1 MPPDPSADGQPVV
14 LAPGEERFAV
24 RFTDSVPGLVQGLAQ
39 QRLTG
44 LLLLPVGG
52 IFTQVVDHARRA
64 HADLLPT
71 VTRLHR
77 GLRPDLPAGAHM
89 AASPQEPRAARQ
101 GKAER
106 PRARRDGRRPHAG
119 DPERHRTAAE
129 MNRRG
134 TPTPG
139 GGTRWYPSHVSGLL
153 HAQDAVTMLD
163 DVDRQETG

>member
-1 MPPDPSADGQPVV
+1 MPPDPSAVGQPVV
-14 LAPGEERFAV
+14 LTPGEERFAV
-24 RFTDSVPGLVQGLAQ
+24 RFTDSVPGLVQGPAQ

-64 HADLLPT
+64 HPDPLPT

-77 GLRPDLPAGAHM
+77 GLRPYLSAGAHM

-106 PRARRDGRRPHAG
+106 TRRILALLSAHEPAGTDDAHARAIQNA
-119 DPERHRTAAE
+119 TAQ
-129 MNRRG
+129 
-134 TPTPG
+134 P
-139 GGTRWYPSHVSGLL
+139 LK
-153 HAQDAVTMLD
+153 
-163 DVDRQETG
+163 

>member
-64 HADLLPT
+64 HADPLPT

-89 AASPQEPRAARQ
+89 AASPQEPRPH
-101 GKAER
+101 G
-106 PRARRDGRRPHAG
+106 RARPSAREPAGTDDAHA
-119 DPERHRTAAE
+119 RTIQNA
-129 MNRRG
+129 
-134 TPTPG
+134 T
-139 GGTRWYPSHVSGLL
+139 
-153 HAQDAVTMLD
+153 AQPLK
-163 DVDRQETG
+163 